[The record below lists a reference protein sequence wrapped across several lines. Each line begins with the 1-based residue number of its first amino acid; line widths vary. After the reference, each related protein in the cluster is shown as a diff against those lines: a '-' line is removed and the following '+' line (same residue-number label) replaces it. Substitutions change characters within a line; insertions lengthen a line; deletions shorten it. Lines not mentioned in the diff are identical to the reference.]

1 MEAGPPESRVDARSV
16 RFERVAIA
24 ILLLGA
30 FVFQRKVVWVVPS
43 LAVLLAVAVGFGAR
57 GNVFTQIF
65 KAVVEGRLKPATTT
79 EPAGAVRF
87 SELFAVATLTVATLL
102 FAVDLNPIAWLVTL
116 FEAGISAL
124 HASTGL
130 SVEAAVRDRLRGG
143 HR

>member
-1 MEAGPPESRVDARSV
+1 MEAGPPEPLVDERSV

-30 FVFQRKVVWVVPS
+30 FVFRVFLVVPS
-43 LAVLLAVAVGFGAR
+43 LAVLLAVALGFGAR

-65 KAVVEGRLKPATTT
+65 KAVLEGRLKPAAAT
-79 EPAGAVRF
+79 EAAGVVRF
-87 SELFAVATLTVATLL
+87 SELFAVAALSLATLL
-102 FAVDLNPIAWLVTL
+102 FAIHLNPIAWLVTL

-130 SVEAAVRDRLRGG
+130 SVEAAVLERLREGR